1 MTFFRHNF
9 TKYNNKVTFIDGHR
23 FMSKRE
29 AARYVDLKNL
39 ERGGIISNLELQPRF
54 PIVINGVKICDY
66 VADFRYYDNER
77 RREVVEDVKGV
88 KTPEYKL
95 KKKLV
100 LAVLGLE
107 IVEIT

>member
-1 MTFFRHNF
+1 MSWPEYRKF
-9 TKYNNKVTFIDGHR
+9 NNEPIIIDGKR
-23 FMSKRE
+23 FASKAE
-29 AARYVDLKNL
+29 GKRYTELRDGQRAGVFSKL
-39 ERGGIISNLELQPRF
+39 ERQPRF